1 MAGGVGGSRGP
12 RAAEGPVQSG
22 QGSLARLPAVME
34 EECHEQALGCPW
46 AMLVSAQLIL
56 TTRL

>member
-1 MAGGVGGSRGP
+1 MEGPGEGP
-12 RAAEGPVQSG
+12 RAGGGASPEWTGFP
-22 QGSLARLPAVME
+22 ARLPAVME
-34 EECHEQALGCPW
+34 GKIECHEQALGCPW